1 MLLQGGALSKDITGC
16 EKSRECDTPQLKSPY
31 GITKFAGENYL
42 KLYSELFN
50 FEYTILRYAN
60 IYGPRQSADGE
71 CGVIPIFVNNILSNK
86 RSVLMTYDDMP
97 NGCTRDYVFIDDIV
111 DINMRTTERCVNDV
125 INIGSGQEV
134 FILDIYKL
142 IEKVFGTEIGIDIKG
157 QRKGDVKRSV
167 LDSTYAKEKTGWQP
181 TISLE
186 EGLKKL
192 HFYLT
197 GK

>member
-1 MLLQGGALSKDITGC
+1 MIQKEFKSLLK
-16 EKSRECDTPQLKSPY
+16 EHLKY
-31 GITKFAGENYL
+31 QEFDK
-42 KLYSELFN
+42 
-50 FEYTILRYAN
+50 
-60 IYGPRQSADGE
+60 
-71 CGVIPIFVNNILSNK
+71 CNNILRKEILDFFSQKVLEKNSSFTYSSLENLKSNVTK
-86 RSVLMTYDDMP
+86 YLDNTLLETFNKFYFLSIFESNNHYE
-97 NGCTRDYVFIDDIV
+97 F
-111 DINMRTTERCVNDV
+111 
-125 INIGSGQEV
+125 QEL
-134 FILDIYKL
+134 LDIYKL

-157 QRKGDVKRSV
+157 PRKGDVKRSV